1 MPIVPIGKKGIAKI
15 YFESKDTKNFNL
27 NTFPTYIVSKN
38 KYYGANSM
46 RNLKWIF
53 NEPLKNKKN
62 L

>member
-1 MPIVPIGKKGIAKI
+1 VLEITDLIRFFFSKGRKT
-15 YFESKDTKNFNL
+15 FTL